1 MTTKQEIDEL
11 KKQLRHHE
19 YQYHVLDAPE
29 IPDVEYDKLMQRL
42 KEIEAQHPELVTSD
56 SPTQRVG
63 AAPLAAFDTVRHE
76 IPMLSL
82 DNVFDEESYLA
93 FDKRVRDRLKNHQEL
108 TFCCELKLDGLAVSL
123 LYENGELVQAATRG
137 DGTVGENITANV
149 RTIRAIPLRL
159 TGSNIPDR
167 VEIRGEV
174 FMPQK
179 GFEALNE
186 QARKTDG
193 KVFANPR
200 NAAAGSLRQLDPRI
214 TAKRPLTFYCYGVG
228 LVEGGSLPDTHYDRL
243 MQFKAWGL
251 PVSDYVQLR
260 VGHQAVLDFYH
271 EIEQV
276 RPDLGF
282 DIDGVVIKVNSIAI
296 QEELGFVSRAPR
308 WATAFKFPAQEQ
320 VTLLKD
326 VEFQVGRTG
335 AITPVARLE
344 PVQVAGVV
352 VSNATLHNA
361 DEIERL
367 GVHIGDTVIIR
378 RAGDVIPQIV
388 SVVVDNRP
396 ADSREIVFPTHCP
409 VCGSDIERIE
419 GEAVARCTG
428 GLICGA
434 QRKEALKHFVS
445 RRAMDVDGMGDKI
458 IDQLVEKEYVKTPAD
473 LYQLS
478 AGILTG
484 LDRMGPKSAQNLVD
498 ALNKSKQ
505 TTLARFIYALG
516 IREVGEATA
525 ANLAAHY
532 TTLEAVMAAD
542 EESLKTV
549 QDIGHVVAK
558 HVVNFFREPHNQAVI
573 EDLLTKANIHWPE
586 VKVVNSAEIDSPFAG
601 KTVVLT
607 GSMSILTR
615 DEAKDKLVALGAK
628 VSGSVSKKTDLVI
641 AGEAAGSKLAKAN
654 ELGTRVIDENELI
667 RLLNIQ

>member
-11 KKQLRHHE
+11 KKLLRHHE

-159 TGSNIPDR
+159 RGSNIPDR

-388 SVVVDNRP
+388 SVVVDKRP
-396 ADSREIVFPTHCP
+396 TDSREIVFPTHCP
-409 VCGSDIERIE
+409 VCGSDIERVE

-573 EDLLTKANIHWPE
+573 EDLLTKASIHWPE

-607 GSMSILTR
+607 GSMSVLTR

-654 ELGTRVIDENELI
+654 ELGIRVIDENELV
-667 RLLNIQ
+667 RLLNI